1 MQGYFQLQEANTLTC
16 ACVHEH
22 TQTHS
27 LSACFSS
34 AVHADTDKM
43 SFTTHIDIASNSIT
57 FHTNTKDIIIYSS
70 PFPFSTLFSSIF
82 NASSNSLQPGRRCAT
97 PRPSP
102 PRPLLGSPC
111 PLYVAYRTS
120 WLPALASW
128 SVLTGLNP
136 PYPK

>member
-1 MQGYFQLQEANTLTC
+1 MCTL
-16 ACVHEH
+16 VSNYRKP
-22 TQTHS
+22 THS
-27 LSACFSS
+27 LFFFSS
-34 AVHADTDKM
+34 ACTQTQTKCSTYNLLHT
-43 SFTTHIDIASNSIT
+43 DIASNSIT